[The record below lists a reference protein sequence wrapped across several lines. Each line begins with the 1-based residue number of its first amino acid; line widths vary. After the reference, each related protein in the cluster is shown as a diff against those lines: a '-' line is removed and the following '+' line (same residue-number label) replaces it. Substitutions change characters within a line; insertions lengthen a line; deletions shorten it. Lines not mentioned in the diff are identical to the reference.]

1 MPVKDL
7 PQGPAAL
14 DKEIAKL
21 RGELDKA
28 RLAHSLQ
35 KLDSPAKLR
44 TLRRRLAQLLTVRS
58 TDDTPV
64 ALPPKAKPKSKPATA
79 KAVADKPRPAKAE
92 QAKPNAAKPKHK
104 KATS

>member
-44 TLRRRLAQLLTVRS
+44 TLRRRVAQLLTVRS

-64 ALPPKAKPKSKPATA
+64 AKAPAKAKP
-79 KAVADKPRPAKAE
+79 
-92 QAKPNAAKPKHK
+92 QAKPPAPTAAPQAKADKKVAVKVKKKTKQEDK
-104 KATS
+104 KA